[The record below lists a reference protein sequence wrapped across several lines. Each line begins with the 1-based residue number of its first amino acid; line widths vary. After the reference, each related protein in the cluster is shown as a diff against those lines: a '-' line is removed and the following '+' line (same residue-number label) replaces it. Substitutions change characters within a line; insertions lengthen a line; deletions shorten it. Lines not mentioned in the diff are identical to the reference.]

1 MRRITDIA
9 SMAMVVVVLL
19 LGIVMPVMPDLDDDD
34 DNVGCAAVMPVATR
48 KSLAQAADSRDS
60 VQCGKSNRE
69 VGSEV
74 AAVAQESRSNEPTAC
89 AMAHVTTPLRT

>member
-9 SMAMVVVVLL
+9 SMAMIGVVLL

-34 DNVGCAAVMPVATR
+34 DNVGCAAVMPLATR
-48 KSLAQAADSRDS
+48 KSLEHAADSRES
-60 VQCGKSNRE
+60 VQCGKTRRE
-69 VGSEV
+69 IGSDA

-89 AMAHVTTPLRT
+89 AMAHISTPLRT